1 MTYQETLTY
10 LYECVPMFQQ
20 IGSAAYKEGLENTH
34 TLDAHFGHPHRLFR
48 TIHIAGTNGKGSCSH
63 TLAAILQASGL
74 RVGLYT
80 SPHLIDFR
88 ERIRVN
94 GQPVSEEYVTDFVAR
109 ERSFFE
115 PLHPSFFELTTA
127 MAFDWFARN
136 MVDVAVIEVGM
147 GGRLDHTYA
156 NLQTL
161 AYLVDHGARG
171 FLLGGDFAVT
181 ALKEDRLAFPAGLTG
196 PVSVFCPGE
205 PAEGVSIEG
214 LYYPLQDA
222 VLTSGFPLGVSNQFT
237 GVPASVSVRRG
248 TLLVM
253 WGESP
258 ASLLARL

>member
-1 MTYQETLTY
+1 MKR
-10 LYECVPMFQQ
+10 CF
-20 IGSAAYKEGLENTH
+20 IFA
-34 TLDAHFGHPHRLFR
+34 
-48 TIHIAGTNGKGSCSH
+48 AGTFF
-63 TLAAILQASGL
+63 GL
-74 RVGLYT
+74 RERPVPGDLVIAADAGYRVCQTAGVVPDVILGDFDSMEAPKAGDRIVRLPVEKDDTDMMLAVKTGLARGYRT
-80 SPHLIDFR
+80 
-88 ERIRVN
+88 
-94 GQPVSEEYVTDFVAR
+94 FV
-109 ERSFFE
+109 
-115 PLHPSFFELTTA
+115 LYG
-127 MAFDWFARN
+127 
-136 MVDVAVIEVGM
+136 GM

-258 ASLLARL
+258 ACLVARL